1 MYGKWGRVIKMVL
14 VFLNIL
20 LLFWLQVVGLMMN
33 ERSFRLYL
41 PYSLVEAFFVC
52 VAPFISYPPLNSTR
66 SGLFGGV
73 GLLCFSGEPSLYR
86 GLAFSRNIFLKIF
99 GACSLVSA

>member
-1 MYGKWGRVIKMVL
+1 MHGGWGRVIKMVL

-41 PYSLVEAFFVC
+41 PYIV
-52 VAPFISYPPLNSTR
+52 
-66 SGLFGGV
+66 
-73 GLLCFSGEPSLYR
+73 
-86 GLAFSRNIFLKIF
+86 
-99 GACSLVSA
+99 